1 MFAGFFR
8 GRWPFSLRKKQGVED
23 PVRKQKLAGSAD
35 TTPVRISLTAPLPR
49 DKIKD
54 KEKKMKKTLKK
65 IGAALLVAAFLAV
78 NLVPAMGAFAADQ
91 EKGSITVNNT
101 VKDKVYNIYKV
112 FDLTYSG
119 DKVSYTIASEWEDF
133 FKGAGA
139 KYISDT
145 NTGNSLNPIIVKGV
159 VRYINITDDN
169 VAGFAQDA
177 LAFAGS
183 KEPTASATASGES
196 YKFTGLSLGYYLVYP
211 QGASLLKDGVAS
223 ISSIT
228 SAKPDGTV
236 NVKSTYPTVE
246 KKVDEES
253 FDYGQEATYTLISKV
268 PDTTGYSEYTFKM
281 TDALS
286 KGLTLK
292 PDSVTVEIDGKNMTN
307 DSNITCSPDVANGE
321 LVIDFKMLNLQD
333 LKGKTIK
340 VTYHA
345 AINKDAVI
353 GQEGNSNKVTLQ
365 YSNNPKNGKE
375 TDTTTDEKKVYTAAI
390 TIDKYDGKDKKKLAG
405 AEFVLRDGA
414 DTTAKYYCLKDD
426 KVTWVDNLSDATK
439 VTTNEKGRADFKG
452 LKNGTYYLEETKA
465 PEGYNMSTDKVKVEV
480 DYANQNAEA
489 FVKAQVE
496 NNTGKELPGTGGM
509 GAKLFIVIGGGIGL
523 LAAGMYRRS
532 RKMNAGNR

>member
-1 MFAGFFR
+1 
-8 GRWPFSLRKKQGVED
+8 
-23 PVRKQKLAGSAD
+23 
-35 TTPVRISLTAPLPR
+35 
-49 DKIKD
+49 
-54 KEKKMKKTLKK
+54 MKKTFKK
-65 IGAALLVAAFLAV
+65 IGAILMLAV
-78 NLVPAMGAFAADQ
+78 FMLGIIGPGLGAYAADD
-91 EKGSITVNNT
+91 GTITIKNT
-101 VKDKVYNIYKV
+101 VDGKVYNIYKV
-112 FDLTYSG
+112 FDLTHSG

-145 NTGNSLNPIIVKGV
+145 NTGNSLNPIIVEGAVK
-159 VRYINITDDN
+159 YINITDDN
-169 VAGFAQDA
+169 VAKFAQDA

-183 KEPTASATASGES
+183 KTPTKSATANGES

-211 QGASLLKDGVAS
+211 QGASLLKDGFAS

-228 SAKPDGTV
+228 SAKPNGEV

-246 KKVDEES
+246 KKVDKES
-253 FDYGQEATYTLISKV
+253 FDYGQEATYTLTSKV

-281 TDALS
+281 TDTLS

-292 PDSVTVEIDGKNMTN
+292 PDGVTVEIDGKKIANN
-307 DSNITCSPDVANGE
+307 LNITCSPDVANGKLE
-321 LVIDFKMLNLQD
+321 VDFKMLNLQD

-353 GQEGNSNKVTLQ
+353 GKEGNPNKVTLE
-365 YSNNPKNGKE
+365 YSNNPKNGTE
-375 TDTTTDEKKVYTAAI
+375 TDTTTYDKKVYTAAI
-390 TIDKYDGKDKKKLAG
+390 TINKCDGKDETIKLPG
-405 AEFVLRDGA
+405 AEFVLRDGT
-414 DTTAKYYCLKDD
+414 DTTAKYYRLTEDG
-426 KVTWVDNLSDATK
+426 KVTWVEKESDATK
-439 VTTNEKGRADFKG
+439 VVTDGKGRADFKG

-465 PEGYNMSTDKVKVEV
+465 PEGYNMLTDKVEAVV
-480 DYANQNAEA
+480 DYANQSADVFA
-489 FVKAQVE
+489 TFKVL
-496 NNTGKELPGTGGM
+496 NNTGSVLPGTGGM

>member
-1 MFAGFFR
+1 
-8 GRWPFSLRKKQGVED
+8 
-23 PVRKQKLAGSAD
+23 
-35 TTPVRISLTAPLPR
+35 
-49 DKIKD
+49 
-54 KEKKMKKTLKK
+54 
-65 IGAALLVAAFLAV
+65 
-78 NLVPAMGAFAADQ
+78 
-91 EKGSITVNNT
+91 
-101 VKDKVYNIYKV
+101 
-112 FDLTYSG
+112 
-119 DKVSYTIASEWEDF
+119 
-133 FKGAGA
+133 
-139 KYISDT
+139 
-145 NTGNSLNPIIVKGV
+145 
-159 VRYINITDDN
+159 
-169 VAGFAQDA
+169 
-177 LAFAGS
+177 
-183 KEPTASATASGES
+183 
-196 YKFTGLSLGYYLVYP
+196 
-211 QGASLLKDGVAS
+211 
-223 ISSIT
+223 
-228 SAKPDGTV
+228 
-236 NVKSTYPTVE
+236 
-246 KKVDEES
+246 
-253 FDYGQEATYTLISKV
+253 
-268 PDTTGYSEYTFKM
+268 
-281 TDALS
+281 
-286 KGLTLK
+286 
-292 PDSVTVEIDGKNMTN
+292 
-307 DSNITCSPDVANGE
+307 
-321 LVIDFKMLNLQD
+321 MLNLQD

>member
-1 MFAGFFR
+1 
-8 GRWPFSLRKKQGVED
+8 
-23 PVRKQKLAGSAD
+23 
-35 TTPVRISLTAPLPR
+35 
-49 DKIKD
+49 
-54 KEKKMKKTLKK
+54 MKKTFKK
-65 IGAALLVAAFLAV
+65 IGAILMLAV
-78 NLVPAMGAFAADQ
+78 FMLGIIGPGLGAYAADD
-91 EKGSITVNNT
+91 GTITIKNT
-101 VKDKVYNIYKV
+101 VDGKVYNIYKV